1 MLELFLYDSLLVA
14 RQITRKSEYREVDSI
29 LLALDVGYRGS
40 LCCLFFHKFFEF
52 AIPEVVEE
60 EANENLNVEVM
71 KEEGEKIGT

>member
-1 MLELFLYDSLLVA
+1 MVA

-40 LCCLFFHKFFEF
+40 LSILFFRKFFEF
-52 AIPEVVEE
+52 AITEVVE

-71 KEEGEKIGT
+71 KEEGEKIGTKCHEIVISE